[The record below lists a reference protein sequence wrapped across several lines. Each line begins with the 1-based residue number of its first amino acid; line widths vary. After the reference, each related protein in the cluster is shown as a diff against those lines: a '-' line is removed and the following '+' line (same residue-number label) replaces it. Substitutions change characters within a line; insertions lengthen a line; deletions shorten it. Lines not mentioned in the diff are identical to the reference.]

1 MYLIFFKAEAKRLQT
16 RGQDMSE
23 IEVNIQLGTLT
34 LNTAQVEHLDLRIC
48 AMEDFQDVF
57 GDATQVACAGVK
69 LTTKRKWVRL
79 VGRRYDLQLWQPDD
93 RVHY

>member
-1 MYLIFFKAEAKRLQT
+1 MQT
-16 RGQDMSE
+16 RGQDISE

-57 GDATQVACAGVK
+57 GDATQIACAGVK

-93 RVHY
+93 RVQLIGLLVMLYSA